1 MDNPYRRL
9 PPLGALI
16 GFEAA
21 ARLDSFSRAADE
33 LNMTQSAISHQTRT
47 LEQHRGQPLFLRL
60 NRRVELTDAGHDL
73 RRTAEEA
80 LETVRHGVQRLGAFS
95 KPGSVVLHM
104 PPALGALW
112 FMPRLPAFRAAH
124 PGIDPWLFTTDRQ
137 FDLTEAEV
145 DITLTRSPMVGQGV
159 VRRALFTDRRM
170 PMAAAGPTVGVAAA
184 PLLHDEN
191 AQGWQAW
198 FDRAGLTRDDI
209 LRGPNFSDPAMML
222 EAAARGMGLCLGSE
236 MLAAPYLA
244 DGRLRVISDVALP
257 DASPLWMVTLERNL
271 TRASVRTLWEWL
283 ADQASHR
290 AR

>member
-21 ARLDSFSRAADE
+21 ARLGSFSRAADE
-33 LNMTQSAISHQTRT
+33 LNMTQSAISHQIRT
-47 LEQHRGQPLFLRL
+47 LEQHLGQPLFLRL

-73 RRTAEEA
+73 RRTAEDA

-104 PPALGALW
+104 PPELGALW
-112 FMPRLPAFRAAH
+112 FVPRLPTFRAAH
-124 PGIDPWLFTTDRQ
+124 PGIDPWLFTTDRR

-145 DITLTRSPMVGQGV
+145 DVTLTRSAMVGEGV

-170 PMAAAGPTVGVAAA
+170 PMAAPGLAGGVQVA

-198 FDRAGLTRDDI
+198 FDRAGLTRDDM
-209 LRGPNFSDPAMML
+209 LKGPNFSDPAMML
-222 EAAARGMGLCLGSE
+222 EAATQGMGLCLGSE
-236 MLAAPYLA
+236 ALAAPYLA
-244 DGRLRVISDVALP
+244 DGRLQVVSDVALP
-257 DASPLWMVTLERNL
+257 DASPLWIVTLERNL
-271 TRASVRTLWEWL
+271 TRTSVRALWEWL
-283 ADQASHR
+283 VDQAPG
-290 AR
+290 